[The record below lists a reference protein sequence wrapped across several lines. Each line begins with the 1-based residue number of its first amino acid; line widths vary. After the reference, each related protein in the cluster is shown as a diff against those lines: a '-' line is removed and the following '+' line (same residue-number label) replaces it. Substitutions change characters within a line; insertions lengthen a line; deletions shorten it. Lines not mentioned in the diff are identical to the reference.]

1 MSIAAML
8 SKINP
13 LIPLIAAVV
22 CNASAQTSAISEFG
36 EQSAMYVGSC
46 LGLEYLKKRHC
57 PTVTAVDYKSCMKQA
72 EDLLPHRLRTEFKQA
87 ITMNE
92 REMHSTVADGIDR
105 GYAKSVS
112 LLNGD
117 KNSACSN
124 YATSMNTVV
133 YLKYEELKR
142 IATRIK

>member
-1 MSIAAML
+1 MHIASIYFSALAIL
-8 SKINP
+8 GFPSS
-13 LIPLIAAVV
+13 L
-22 CNASAQTSAISEFG
+22 SAQPSAVTEFG

-57 PTVTAVDYKSCMKQA
+57 QSVSAIDHKTCIKNA
-72 EDLLPHRLRTEFKQA
+72 EELLPQRMRSEFRKAMALNDSDMHGTISPA
-87 ITMNE
+87 I
-92 REMHSTVADGIDR
+92 DK

-117 KNSACSN
+117 KAAACSN

-133 YLKYEELKR
+133 YLKFEELKR
-142 IATRIK
+142 IGVRMK

>member
-1 MSIAAML
+1 MRMRQSLMIM
-8 SKINP
+8 
-13 LIPLIAAVV
+13 AVAFPASTV
-22 CNASAQTSAISEFG
+22 SVAQGNAKEEFG

-57 PTVTAVDYKSCMKQA
+57 PTVTAIDYKSCMRQA
-72 EDLLPHRLRTEFKQA
+72 EDLLPNRMRNEFRQA
-87 ITMNE
+87 MTMNE

-105 GYAKSVS
+105 GYSKSVS

-142 IATRIK
+142 IAIRIK

>member
-1 MSIAAML
+1 MKMRQSLMIMAVAFPA
-8 SKINP
+8 STATVAQGNP
-13 LIPLIAAVV
+13 KE
-22 CNASAQTSAISEFG
+22 EFG

-46 LGLEYLKKRHC
+46 LGIEYLKKRHC
-57 PTVTAVDYKSCMKQA
+57 PTVTAIEYKSCIKQA
-72 EDLLPHRLRTEFKQA
+72 EDLLPQRLRAEFSQA
-87 ITMNE
+87 MAMSDRDLHTTI
-92 REMHSTVADGIDR
+92 SDAVDR
-105 GYAKSVS
+105 GYSKSVS